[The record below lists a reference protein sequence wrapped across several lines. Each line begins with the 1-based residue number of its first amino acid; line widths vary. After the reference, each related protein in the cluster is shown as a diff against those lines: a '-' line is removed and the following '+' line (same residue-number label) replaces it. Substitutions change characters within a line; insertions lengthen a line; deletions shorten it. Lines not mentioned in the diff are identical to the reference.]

1 MKKGYK
7 KVSSFC
13 TQSVQLKNVNI
24 YCTKRPSSIFSLGDR
39 NKTRQQDKTNIN
51 LTKEEILKRWH
62 CETFI

>member
-39 NKTRQQDKTNIN
+39 NFCRQGKDKFD
-51 LTKEEILKRWH
+51 KRRDSKKVAL
-62 CETFI
+62 